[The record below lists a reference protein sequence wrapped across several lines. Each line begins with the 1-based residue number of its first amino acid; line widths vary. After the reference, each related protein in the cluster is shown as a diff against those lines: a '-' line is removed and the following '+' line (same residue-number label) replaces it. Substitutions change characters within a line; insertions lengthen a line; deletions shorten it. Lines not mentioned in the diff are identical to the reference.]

1 MFSFQHIPFL
11 NKHLSTIDSIMENW
25 KQYKLSVPTY
35 GAILLSEDLKNV
47 LLVQSFWAKSSWG
60 FPKGKINENE
70 DPAHCAIREVYEETG
85 YDISKLIVPTEFIEQ
100 TFNDQYIRLYLVKNV
115 PITTHFAPRTRKEIK
130 CIEWFPVDFLPTSK
144 NDIITKTNLGK
155 NSNSFFMIIPFIKRL
170 KKWISE
176 RGRNQSQSTTPMKR
190 INHNNSPMATTNLKN
205 QKRQRHKSMG
215 DIEVA
220 TKIVVPIIVASTAVK
235 LSKQQPNTY
244 FPQTNKYDS
253 YIKSIKRQL
262 FDTTTTTQAEA
273 TQTSEVLLENRK
285 NSTTKMEK
293 VKGQVKK
300 VEGQKLEAGKK
311 SLESTFNFDNYFI
324 DSWVNFTFDREKI
337 LNVF

>member
-1 MFSFQHIPFL
+1 MNQ
-11 NKHLSTIDSIMENW
+11 NLSNIDSIMESW

-35 GAILLSEDLKNV
+35 GAILLSEDLKHV

-130 CIEWFPVDFLPTSK
+130 CIEWFPVDFLPTTK

-190 INHNNSPMATTNLKN
+190 INHNNSPMVTPTATNLKN

-215 DIEVA
+215 DIEMIPKV
-220 TKIVVPIIVASTAVK
+220 IVPIVVASTTVK
-235 LSKQQPNTY
+235 VSKQQPNTY

-262 FDTTTTTQAEA
+262 FDTSATPQSQPES
-273 TQTSEVLLENRK
+273 TQTEISIENRK
-285 NSTTKMEK
+285 NSTKTEK
-293 VKGQVKK
+293 VKGGLKK
-300 VEGQKLEAGKK
+300 GEGLKEPGKK
-311 SLESTFNFDNYFI
+311 TIESSFNFENFFI
-324 DSWVNFTFDREKI
+324 EKWVNFTFDRERI

>member
-1 MFSFQHIPFL
+1 
-11 NKHLSTIDSIMENW
+11 MENW

-47 LLVQSFWAKSSWG
+47 LLVQSYWAKSSWG

-85 YDISKLIVPTEFIEQ
+85 YDISKLIVPTEYIEQ

-170 KKWISE
+170 KKWILE
-176 RGRNQSQSTTPMKR
+176 RGRNQSQSTTPMKKIIR
-190 INHNNSPMATTNLKN
+190 NNSPMITPSDRTTNLKN

-215 DIEVA
+215 DIEVIPKV
-220 TKIVVPIIVASTAVK
+220 TVPIIIARTTIKIGVK
-235 LSKQQPNTY
+235 QPNTY

-262 FDTTTTTQAEA
+262 FDTA
-273 TQTSEVLLENRK
+273 TPSQEVVIQSPEVLLENVK
-285 NSTTKMEK
+285 NSAKTEKTKVE
-293 VKGQVKK
+293 VKK
-300 VEGQKLEAGKK
+300 VDGEKLEAGM
-311 SLESTFNFDNYFI
+311 STFNFDNYFI
-324 DSWVNFTFDREKI
+324 DKWVNFTFDREKI

>member
-1 MFSFQHIPFL
+1 
-11 NKHLSTIDSIMENW
+11 MENW

-35 GAILLSEDLKNV
+35 GAILLSEDLKHV

-70 DPAHCAIREVYEETG
+70 EPAKCAIREVYEETG
-85 YDISKLIVPTEFIEQ
+85 YDISNLIVPTEFIEQ

-130 CIEWFPVDFLPTSK
+130 CIEWFPVDFLPTTK

-190 INHNNSPMATTNLKN
+190 INHNNSPMITPSDRTTNLKN

-215 DIEVA
+215 DIEMIPKV
-220 TKIVVPIIVASTAVK
+220 IVPIIVSSTTIK
-235 LSKQQPNTY
+235 ISKHQQQPNTY

-262 FDTTTTTQAEA
+262 FDTTTPQTES
-273 TQTSEVLLENRK
+273 TQTTEVLLENRK
-285 NSTTKMEK
+285 DSSKSEK
-293 VKGQVKK
+293 IKGQLKK
-300 VEGQKLEAGKK
+300 VEGQKSEFEKK
-311 SLESTFNFDNYFI
+311 SLESTFNFDNFFI
-324 DSWVNFTFDREKI
+324 DKWVNFTFDREKI